1 MPLALPTPDF
11 EPSGLR
17 LARHLASFHTQQI
30 EMAREPIAL
39 TAGDPHPGEDETDR
53 ASSHPK
59 LDPRQLSL
67 VFGER
72 R

>member
-1 MPLALPTPDF
+1 MSLALPTPDF
-11 EPSGLR
+11 EPSELL
-17 LARHLASFHTQQI
+17 LARHLATFRTQRI
-30 EMAREPIAL
+30 EVEPIVMAAREP
-39 TAGDPHPGEDETDR
+39 HPGDDETDR
-53 ASSHPK
+53 AHGHPK

>member
-11 EPSGLR
+11 EPSEAR
-17 LARHLASFHTQQI
+17 LAQHLATFRAQQI
-30 EMAREPIAL
+30 TAEPA
-39 TAGDPHPGEDETDR
+39 ADPHPGEDEADR
-53 ASSHPK
+53 LGSHPK
-59 LDPRQLSL
+59 LALRQLSL

>member
-11 EPSGLR
+11 EPSGLS
-17 LARHLASFHTQQI
+17 LARHLAAFRTQQI
-30 EMAREPIAL
+30 ETATTTRE
-39 TAGDPHPGEDETDR
+39 PHPGEDEADPER
-53 ASSHPK
+53 GHPK

>member
-1 MPLALPTPDF
+1 MSLAMPTPDF
-11 EPSGLR
+11 EPSGLQ
-17 LARHLASFHTQQI
+17 LARHLATFRTQHI
-30 EMAREPIAL
+30 EPEAVAVRE
-39 TAGDPHPGEDETDR
+39 PHPGEDEVPRD
-53 ASSHPK
+53 HPK

>member
-1 MPLALPTPDF
+1 MSLALPTPDF
-11 EPSGLR
+11 QPSELA
-17 LARHLASFHTQQI
+17 LARHIATFRTQQV
-30 EMAREPIAL
+30 EPDPAAFA
-39 TAGDPHPGEDETDR
+39 AGEPHPGEDETDR
-53 ASSHPK
+53 SSSHPK

>member
-1 MPLALPTPDF
+1 MSLALPTPDF
-11 EPSGLR
+11 EPSELS
-17 LARHLASFHTQQI
+17 LARHLAAFRSQQI
-30 EMAREPIAL
+30 EAATTVRE
-39 TAGDPHPGEDETDR
+39 PHPGEDETDP
-53 ASSHPK
+53 ASGHPK